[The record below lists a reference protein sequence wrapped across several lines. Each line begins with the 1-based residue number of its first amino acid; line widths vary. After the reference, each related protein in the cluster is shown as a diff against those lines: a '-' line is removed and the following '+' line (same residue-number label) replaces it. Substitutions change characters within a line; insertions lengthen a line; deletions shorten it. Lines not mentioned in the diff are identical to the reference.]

1 MFMQALK
8 EWRALKEW
16 AVVVKALEEGKQ
28 CILFRKG
35 GILDPGFSVE
45 SSEFL
50 LYPTFEHQTKEYLK
64 DEYKG
69 RFDELLSKRQTNKIT
84 ITSAAK
90 VVASKQTNSKET
102 LNKLEKYHVYNDDF
116 IDYRMQWNQEQPM
129 SILFVRTYN
138 LSDPLTIDILP
149 EYAGCRSW
157 IKMNANAN
165 FGRPALA
172 DKDFNEM
179 KKEIEG
185 LMA

>member
-1 MFMQALK
+1 MQALK

-69 RFDELLSKRQTNKIT
+69 RFDELL
-84 ITSAAK
+84 
-90 VVASKQTNSKET
+90 
-102 LNKLEKYHVYNDDF
+102 
-116 IDYRMQWNQEQPM
+116 
-129 SILFVRTYN
+129 
-138 LSDPLTIDILP
+138 
-149 EYAGCRSW
+149 
-157 IKMNANAN
+157 
-165 FGRPALA
+165 
-172 DKDFNEM
+172 
-179 KKEIEG
+179 
-185 LMA
+185 

>member
-1 MFMQALK
+1 MQALK

-35 GILDPGFSVE
+35 GILDSGFSVE

-50 LYPTFEHQTKEYLK
+50 LFPTFEHQTKEYLK
-64 DEYKG
+64 DDYKTS
-69 RFDELLSKRQTNKIT
+69 FDELLKNRNSNNVT
-84 ITSAAK
+84 IRSAAK
-90 VVASKQTNSKET
+90 VVASRQTNSKEA
-102 LNKLEKYHVYNDDF
+102 LYKLAKYHVYNDSF

-129 SILFVRTYN
+129 SVLFVRAYN
-138 LSDPLTIDILP
+138 LADPLTIDILP

-157 IKMNANAN
+157 IKINANAN

-179 KKEIEG
+179 KKEIER
-185 LMA
+185 LVS